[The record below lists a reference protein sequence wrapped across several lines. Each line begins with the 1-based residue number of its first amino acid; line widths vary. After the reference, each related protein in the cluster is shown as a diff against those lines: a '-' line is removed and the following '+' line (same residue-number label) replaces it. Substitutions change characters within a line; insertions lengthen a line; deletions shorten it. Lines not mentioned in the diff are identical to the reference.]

1 MQRSAVPAAGD
12 YLAFLVA
19 MPLLFAIWAT
29 AIGMAPARNAGFVM
43 ALPYIAIQV
52 TAAWWANA
60 VGSQVVAWMTRR
72 KPLPRWLAL
81 VLGFV
86 LVCLPLGIFYKG
98 QTLIFQQLLPA
109 LQLSTSA
116 YEVEWSLDYAARF
129 CRYSLPFL
137 PVWIAAVY
145 GYQILRGVQWFS
157 PSAAAESAMPVPVSA
172 SHRPATLETHRPTA
186 PEVLPFV
193 AAGRLPAD
201 AQVWAVKAEEH
212 YIKLWS
218 DHGVDLVRY
227 RFRDAIKDLASR
239 DGTQVHRSW
248 WIDWSAVVS
257 SRSRGRSLE
266 LVLRNGLSIPVSLA
280 HKAEAGRR
288 TAKKQGWSRPRQNDS
303 DTSRLEAEA
312 HSTPLTRPLC

>member
-1 MQRSAVPAAGD
+1 MSADLTETLNNGQQRTSMQRSAVPATGD

-29 AIGMAPARNAGFVM
+29 AIGMAPARNAGFIL
-43 ALPYIAIQV
+43 AFPYIAIQV

-60 VGSQVVAWMTRR
+60 LGSQVVVWMTRR
-72 KPLPRWLAL
+72 NPLPHWLGL

-86 LVCLPLGIFYKG
+86 LVCLPLGVFYKG
-98 QTLIFQQLLPA
+98 QTVLFQQLLPA
-109 LQLSTSA
+109 LNLSTSA

-137 PVWIAAVY
+137 PIWIAAVY
-145 GYQILRGVQWFS
+145 GYQLVRGVQWFAPFRPAVS
-157 PSAAAESAMPVPVSA
+157 PDSAIPVPA
-172 SHRPATLETHRPTA
+172 SHPPTA
-186 PEVLPFV
+186 PETRLPPAPAALPFIT
-193 AAGRLPAD
+193 ASRLPAD

-218 DHGVDLVRY
+218 DQGVDLVRY
-227 RFRDAIKDLASR
+227 RFRDAIKDLAGR

-257 SRSRGRSLE
+257 SHSRGRSLE
-266 LVLRNGLSIPVSLA
+266 LILCNGLRIPVSLA
-280 HKAEAGRR
+280 HKAEASRR
-288 TAKKQGWSRPRQNDS
+288 TGG
-303 DTSRLEAEA
+303 
-312 HSTPLTRPLC
+312 